1 VGWWFVR
8 EVRVANADYY
18 RRQADICMRLSLM
31 SDDEETS
38 GLLLNKAIELMGE
51 ADAADPPDR
60 PPPNL
65 HIVQQQQ
72 QIQPEDE

>member
-1 VGWWFVR
+1 
-8 EVRVANADYY
+8 VRVANADYY

-38 GLLLNKAIELMGE
+38 GLLLNKAIELMGQANE
-51 ADAADPPDR
+51 ADPPDR
-60 PPPNL
+60 PPHL

-72 QIQPEDE
+72 EIQPEDE

>member
-1 VGWWFVR
+1 
-8 EVRVANADYY
+8 VANADYY

-31 SDDEETS
+31 SEDEEMS
-38 GLLLNKAIELMGE
+38 GFLLNKAIELMGQ
-51 ADAADPPDR
+51 ADAANPPDR
-60 PPPNL
+60 PPPHL